1 MLNLEDATNKGVASS
16 ERESTTNQC
25 LRCGATVLAAS
36 IAGPEAHSR
45 TNRPCGCH
53 APVREVETQ
62 SMVFEIECVEC
73 GIERRVEDNEQAVRE
88 LAEIHEKELGH
99 DVTVE
104 EVEADE

>member
-1 MLNLEDATNKGVASS
+1 
-16 ERESTTNQC
+16 
-25 LRCGATVLAAS
+25 
-36 IAGPEAHSR
+36 
-45 TNRPCGCH
+45 
-53 APVREVETQ
+53 
-62 SMVFEIECVEC
+62 MVFEIECVEC